1 VSAGQTQM
9 PSFIYAGQGGPLSLG
24 PLEVLLE
31 AGYRPSAVLIPESS
45 QWQNKQKFLPVSP
58 PREPDSLAS
67 MAYEEGLPLLGWQRG
82 KEAEIA
88 AKMAGLGVEL
98 VVCSCFPWRISAA
111 LLSVPRHGWWN
122 LHPSLLP
129 AYRGPDPLYWQQQ
142 AKETATGITLH
153 QMDEGLD
160 TGPILGAATV
170 SLPLAHLREAEQIL
184 AVEGGQLVVKALEQL
199 MAGQLILQ
207 PQDEAGASYQPLP
220 NREGQTR
227 WR

>member
-1 VSAGQTQM
+1 MSAGQTQM

-31 AGYRPSAVLIPESS
+31 AGYRPSAVLIPESG
-45 QWQNKQKFLPVSP
+45 QWQDKQKFLPVRP

-88 AKMAGLGVEL
+88 AKMAELGVEL
-98 VVCSCFPWRISAA
+98 VVCSCFPWRVPAA
-111 LLSVPRHGWWN
+111 LLAVPRHGWWN

-142 AKETATGITLH
+142 ASETATGITLH

-207 PQDEAGASYQPLP
+207 PQDEASASYQPLP
-220 NREGQTR
+220 NREEQTR